1 MPVETTDLGA
11 AVCRAVMREM
21 DGKPVALELR
31 RPGYAPRYEATTAGG
46 QTIAWQ
52 WCVILMPTLDFV
64 SVRAQLH
71 CTGGVLYRDAVLD
84 PGDDTPF
91 CQFLFVRYPADPA
104 AITGPGYE
112 AELRAAVEKAVA
124 AVEADWARVRA
135 EHAAKTA
142 GGSGE

>member
-11 AVCRAVMREM
+11 AACRAVMRGM

-31 RPGYAPRYEATTAGG
+31 RPGYAPRYEATTAGE

-64 SVRAQLH
+64 SVRAQLN
-71 CTGGVLYRDAVLD
+71 CWGPGLYHDAELNPDGTSV
-84 PGDDTPF
+84 TRNY
-91 CQFLFVRYPADPA
+91 LFVRYPAEPA
-104 AITGPGYE
+104 AITGPEYE
-112 AELRAAVEKAVA
+112 AELRAATERAVA
-124 AVEADWARVRA
+124 AVEQDRARVHA

-142 GGSGE
+142 GKGN